1 MEAYQNTA
9 LSPEERAK
17 DLLGRMT
24 LKEKVGQ
31 LNQRLYG
38 FRIYERQGEEFTL
51 TDEFKEEVER
61 MGGLGG
67 LYGLYRADPWADK
80 DEKTGIV
87 PELSAKAYNMVQHY
101 VMEHSRF
108 GIPMMMSSECPHG
121 HQALGG
127 GLLPVNLAAGA
138 TFDPALLSEGYKAC
152 GKQLKSGHVELA
164 LMSALDMARDPRWG
178 RSEECYSEDRR
189 ESGSVSCVKSIFR
202 LQKRAAKPVWKE
214 SWRRITRS
222 TACTATEMH
231 GCFAMYCAVR
241 WALTAL

>member
-61 MGGLGG
+61 MGGLGV

-87 PELSAKAYNMVQHY
+87 PELSAKAYNMAIRH
-101 VMEHSRF
+101 
-108 GIPMMMSSECPHG
+108 
-121 HQALGG
+121 
-127 GLLPVNLAAGA
+127 
-138 TFDPALLSEGYKAC
+138 
-152 GKQLKSGHVELA
+152 
-164 LMSALDMARDPRWG
+164 
-178 RSEECYSEDRR
+178 SEEVC
-189 ESGSVSCVKSIFR
+189 F
-202 LQKRAAKPVWKE
+202 
-214 SWRRITRS
+214 RS
-222 TACTATEMH
+222 TWLPEQRLIRRFFRKATRHAESS
-231 GCFAMYCAVR
+231 
-241 WALTAL
+241 

>member
-87 PELSAKAYNMVQHY
+87 PELSAK
-101 VMEHSRF
+101 
-108 GIPMMMSSECPHG
+108 G
-121 HQALGG
+121 
-127 GLLPVNLAAGA
+127 
-138 TFDPALLSEGYKAC
+138 
-152 GKQLKSGHVELA
+152 
-164 LMSALDMARDPRWG
+164 
-178 RSEECYSEDRR
+178 
-189 ESGSVSCVKSIFR
+189 
-202 LQKRAAKPVWKE
+202 
-214 SWRRITRS
+214 
-222 TACTATEMH
+222 
-231 GCFAMYCAVR
+231 
-241 WALTAL
+241 TALRHGTFPLWHSDDDEQRVPAWPSGTRRRSASGQPGCRSNV

>member
-121 HQALGG
+121 H
-127 GLLPVNLAAGA
+127 
-138 TFDPALLSEGYKAC
+138 
-152 GKQLKSGHVELA
+152 
-164 LMSALDMARDPRWG
+164 
-178 RSEECYSEDRR
+178 
-189 ESGSVSCVKSIFR
+189 
-202 LQKRAAKPVWKE
+202 
-214 SWRRITRS
+214 
-222 TACTATEMH
+222 
-231 GCFAMYCAVR
+231 
-241 WALTAL
+241 